1 MNEISVVLNQTPG
14 KISWNYEEVKAFLAQ
29 EMEAYKGLVY
39 TDDSIG
45 DAKKD
50 RAFLNK
56 LWKQVDT
63 KRKEAKAKC
72 LEPYSKFEE
81 QANELK
87 KLISDPVQM
96 IDEQVKAYEQKKQ
109 EQVKEEIGSYFDKV
123 YTESDLSPEI
133 RKKVIMRVWDPK
145 WLNAT
150 TSKKTWKEAVEKG
163 IAEVKDEIDQ
173 LKGFRSEFEADMVES
188 YSRNLSFRDAVQ
200 TMNDLEKQKAR
211 VLELE
216 RQKQEEAAKAAEME
230 KEKEANE
237 AKPTPVEKAE
247 AKEDPKEKAQTV
259 TEVTADSASTVQ
271 NAEVMVLKIYAD
283 KMQLAKIKG
292 YINYVGASYEEQ
304 SV

>member
-1 MNEISVVLNQTPG
+1 MNEISVVLNQTLG
-14 KISWNYEEVKAFLAQ
+14 TISWNYDEVKAFLAQ

-109 EQVKEEIGSYFDKV
+109 EQTKEEIGSYFDKV
-123 YTESDLSPEI
+123 YTESELSLEI

-230 KEKEANE
+230 KK
-237 AKPTPVEKAE
+237 
-247 AKEDPKEKAQTV
+247 KEDPQEKTQTV
-259 TEVTADSASTVQ
+259 TQVTEDTAST
-271 NAEVMVLKIYAD
+271 APKEEVVVLKIHAD
-283 KMQLAKIKG
+283 KTQLAKIKG
-292 YINYVGASYEEQ
+292 YIKYVGASYEEQ